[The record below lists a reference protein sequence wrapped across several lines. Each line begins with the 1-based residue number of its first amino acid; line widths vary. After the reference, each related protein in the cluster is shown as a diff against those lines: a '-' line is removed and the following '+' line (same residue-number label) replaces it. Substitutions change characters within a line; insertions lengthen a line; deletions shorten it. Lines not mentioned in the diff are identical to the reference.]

1 MTNKVFPVGKLR
13 LDWLDLAPGM
23 NHALVLRYYLTVADS
38 KPFLKQPFVSLL
50 LYKTYLLAPQNTA
63 GCETATLLRRGF
75 CVLYKEGVP
84 LESIKLLNH
93 YLGVLPRDV

>member
-1 MTNKVFPVGKLR
+1 MSKLR

-23 NHALVLRYYLTVADS
+23 NHALVLRYYLTVSSS

-50 LYKTYLLAPQNTA
+50 LYKTYLLAPQSTA
-63 GCETATLLRRGF
+63 GCKTVTLLRQGF

-84 LESIKLLNH
+84 LDSIKLLNH
-93 YLGVLPRDV
+93 YLGVLSRDV